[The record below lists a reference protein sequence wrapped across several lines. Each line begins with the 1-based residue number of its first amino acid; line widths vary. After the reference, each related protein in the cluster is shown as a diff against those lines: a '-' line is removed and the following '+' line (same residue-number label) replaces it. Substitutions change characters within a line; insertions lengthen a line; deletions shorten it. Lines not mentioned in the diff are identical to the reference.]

1 MVPVQRRTVQ
11 MWYREAAFGTIDL
24 PKYTSEK
31 LGDDFDFEKELYALL
46 SIGIN
51 PNGTINFDAL
61 NDNLPKSKLSEYISH
76 FRLSNNPEALASYNR
91 RTKETKLSNLKPS
104 QTIDDL
110 AQNLRHELRHAVDK
124 GYEYRP
130 KWISNFEISLVTKFF
145 YKFKNILIDSVT
157 GELKYDQNKLI
168 FLMVYDFLR
177 SAKPGFDNLPE
188 IVQNHLIST
197 TTNDNIKRPD
207 QILEVVKRLAEGE
220 SHKDLASEYYIN
232 NPQEYTTLLSDLD
245 DLFSP
250 QAFTRYVS
258 QFDFMEKQ
266 KLVDTLRYALS
277 KMSTSSVYAVLN
289 DINAEAAN
297 LLVHILRFT
306 KNENM
311 RRNVYRIINENFQEF
326 LSEYLNE
333 ESTQPDQ
340 FKEAKKGYNAPRTGK
355 MKKRWSVKH
364 KRGIDCSSPKGFSA
378 KQYCKRKRRDG
389 KYKTEG

>member
-1 MVPVQRRTVQ
+1 

-51 PNGTINFDAL
+51 PNGTINFEAL
-61 NDNLPKSKLSEYISH
+61 NDNLPKSKLREYISY
-76 FRLSNNPEALASYNR
+76 FKLSNNPEALASYNR
-91 RTKETKLSNLKPS
+91 RTKETKLSNLKPG

-124 GYEYRP
+124 GHDYRP
-130 KWISNFEISLVTKFF
+130 KWISNFEVGLVSKFF
-145 YKFKNILIDSVT
+145 FKFKNIIIDSET
-157 GELKYDQNKLI
+157 GEFKYDIDRMIN
-168 FLMVYDFLR
+168 LMVFDLLR
-177 SAKPGFDNLPE
+177 TTIPNFDSLPGFA
-188 IVQNHLIST
+188 QQHMISKT
-197 TTNDNIKRPD
+197 INENIKRPD
-207 QILEVVKRLAEGE
+207 QILEVLERLKVGE

-250 QAFTRYVS
+250 QAFMRYVS

-266 KLVDTLRYALS
+266 TLVDAIKFALS
-277 KMSTSSVYAVLN
+277 RMSTSSVYAVLN

-297 LLVHILRFT
+297 LLVHILKFT

-311 RRNVYRIINENFQEF
+311 RRNVYRVINDNFQEF
-326 LSEYLNE
+326 LSEYLKE
-333 ESTQPDQ
+333 EAPTPDQ
-340 FKEAKKGYNAPRTGK
+340 FKEAKKGYNTPRTGK
-355 MKKRWSVKH
+355 MKKRWSTKY
-364 KRGIDCSSPKGFSA
+364 KGSINCSNPKGFSQ
-378 KQYCKRKRRDG
+378 KQYCKRKRSGG

>member
-1 MVPVQRRTVQ
+1 

-31 LGDDFDFEKELYALL
+31 LGDDFEFEKELYALL
-46 SIGIN
+46 SIGVN

-61 NDNLPKSKLSEYISH
+61 NDNLPKSKLKEYISY
-76 FRLSNNPEALASYNR
+76 FKLSDNPEALASYNR
-91 RTKETKLSNLKPS
+91 RTRETKLSNLMPG

-124 GYEYRP
+124 GHDYRP
-130 KWISNFEISLVTKFF
+130 KWISNFEVGLASKFF
-145 YKFKNILIDSVT
+145 YKYKNMIFDPET
-157 GELKYDQNKLI
+157 GELKYDIDRLIRIMVFDLMRSKLPN
-168 FLMVYDFLR
+168 FENL
-177 SAKPGFDNLPE
+177 PGFAQDHMVSKTINE
-188 IVQNHLIST
+188 
-197 TTNDNIKRPD
+197 NIKRPD
-207 QILEVVKRLAEGE
+207 QILEVLNRLAAGE

-250 QAFTRYVS
+250 QAFMRYVS

-306 KNENM
+306 KNEHM
-311 RRNVYRIINENFQEF
+311 RRNVYRVINENFQEF
-326 LSEYLNE
+326 LTEYLKE

-364 KRGIDCSSPKGFSA
+364 KRGIDCNNPKGFSQ
-378 KQYCKRKRRDG
+378 KNYCKRKRRGG